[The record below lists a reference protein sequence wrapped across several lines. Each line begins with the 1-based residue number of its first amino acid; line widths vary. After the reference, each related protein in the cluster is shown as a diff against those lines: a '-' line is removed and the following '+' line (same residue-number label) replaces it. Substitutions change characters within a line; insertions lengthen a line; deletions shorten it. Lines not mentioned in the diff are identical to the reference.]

1 MANSK
6 YYYNTE
12 TCHYERVRLTF
23 WKSFQ
28 YGAGV
33 LVTGGFILI
42 ALVFVWD
49 RLTETDLEK
58 SLRKENRVL
67 KKHSAILTAQ
77 LIDIESSL
85 SELRGKD
92 KLIHEKIFNV
102 DGSEFGEDKISK
114 EKNSD
119 DAHDVLLSNEGVFKT
134 KLNEIEATT
143 VRLREKSAAVNSYF
157 GNHFKIEPEDAITL
171 QSVPTLKPIHD
182 TNLILLASGFGIRI
196 NPFHKGKYKHQGV
209 DFSAPRGTEV
219 VATAGGKVTA
229 SRQSSL
235 QAGYGN
241 YVSINHGDGFVTH
254 YSHLDEIFVKR
265 GERVSKGDVIG
276 TVGNSGGSIAPHLHY
291 EIIQNGHHV
300 DPLIFM
306 IEGMNSIEHNQLL
319 TLSGQQNQ
327 SLD

>member
-23 WKSFQ
+23 WKAFQ

-49 RLTETDLEK
+49 RITETDLEK
-58 SLRKENRVL
+58 SLRNENKAL

-85 SELRGKD
+85 SKLRGKD
-92 KLIHEKIFNV
+92 KLIHKKIFDV
-102 DGSEFGEDKISK
+102 EDADFGENKIRNK
-114 EKNSD
+114 KNSD
-119 DAHDVLLSNEGVFKT
+119 VAHDVLLSDEEVFKI
-134 KLNEIEATT
+134 KLNEIKATT
-143 VRLREKSAAVNSYF
+143 LRLKEKSSAVNAYF
-157 GNHFKIEPEDAITL
+157 GNHFHIQPEDAITL
-171 QSVPTLKPIHD
+171 QSVPTLKPIQN
-182 TNLILLASGFGIRI
+182 TNIILLASGFGTRI
-196 NPFHKGKYKHQGV
+196 NPFHKGKYMHQGV
-209 DFSAPRGTEV
+209 DFSAPRGTQI

-229 SRQSSL
+229 TKQSSL

-241 YVSINHGDGFVTH
+241 YISISHGDGFVTH
-254 YSHLDEIFVKR
+254 YSHLDEIFVKK
-265 GERVSKGDVIG
+265 GQQVSKGEVIG
-276 TVGNSGGSIAPHLHY
+276 TVGNSGGSVAPHLHY
-291 EIIQNGHHV
+291 EIIQNGNPV

-306 IEGMNSIEHNQLL
+306 IEGMSSVEHNQLI
-319 TLSGQQNQ
+319 TLSSQQNQ